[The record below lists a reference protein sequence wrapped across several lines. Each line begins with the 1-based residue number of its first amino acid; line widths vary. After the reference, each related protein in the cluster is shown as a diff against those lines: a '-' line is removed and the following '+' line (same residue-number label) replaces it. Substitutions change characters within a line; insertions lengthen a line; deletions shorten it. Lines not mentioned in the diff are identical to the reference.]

1 MDRIVFLCVSRQP
14 FCVVIKLA
22 VPPSIES
29 AREEPLHDALDQTR
43 IAATAASRGRH
54 RQLEIVLVPFG
65 ATAFPC
71 ALTILFRR
79 CSMFAALLDKVS
91 LGIPSAYHHLTLTPI
106 LLKAGPLS
114 ATEPMSLEEAIA
126 NGTIHVT
133 EVSAEGRVPE
143 LRVKNSGDKPVLI
156 LDGEELVGAKQNRIV
171 NLTILVAPQSEI
183 VIPVSCVEAGRWGYS
198 RPGFAAAGRVLN
210 PEIRYRKAEAV
221 TKNLKERRVR
231 SADQNAVWDGV
242 SKALFA
248 LGAASPTS
256 ALGDGF
262 DNRANDINDFL
273 ETLKP
278 QAGQIGVIYRI
289 DGVLA
294 GLDLF
299 GSKNAF
305 ARAFPKLVR
314 GLAFQ
319 ALAGFQMDASTAFEE
334 RKFL

>member
-1 MDRIVFLCVSRQP
+1 
-14 FCVVIKLA
+14 
-22 VPPSIES
+22 
-29 AREEPLHDALDQTR
+29 
-43 IAATAASRGRH
+43 
-54 RQLEIVLVPFG
+54 
-65 ATAFPC
+65 
-71 ALTILFRR
+71 
-79 CSMFAALLDKVS
+79 MFAALLDKVS
-91 LGIPSAYHHLTLTPI
+91 LGIPSGYRNLTLTPI
-106 LLKAGPLS
+106 LLKNGPLS
-114 ATEPMSLEEAIA
+114 AIEPMSLEEAIGE
-126 NGTIHVT
+126 GTIQVT
-133 EVSAEGRVPE
+133 EVSAEGHVPE

-198 RPGFAAAGRVLN
+198 RTGFAAAGRVLN
-210 PEIRYRKAEAV
+210 PEIRYRKPEAV

-231 SADQNAVWDGV
+231 SADQSAVWDGV

-262 DNRANDINDFL
+262 DSRANDIKDFL

-299 GSKNAF
+299 GSKHAL
-305 ARAFPKLVR
+305 ARAFAKLIR
-314 GLAFQ
+314 GSALQ
-319 ALAGFQMDASTAFEE
+319 ALAGFQMDANASLEE
-334 RKFL
+334 RQFLSAVLSAPGDRFPAVGLGEELRFDTSEIGGGALELEGTLIHLFAFPKRSEAKTGQARARG